1 MSAQAADFSATLLGG
16 EFFFNIVDEDAATC
30 EFAANPNGPYNITL
44 TGAWLP
50 TTVNYNGKDYTIIG
64 VGVEAFKDGYVTN
77 GADNNTA
84 KQREFWGF
92 PTTLQYV
99 RADAFNGFRSN
110 FPALLRG
117 NVTEFDVTAM
127 RNNKINAI
135 NTAGQEGTYL
145 SVSQVQGYKVNT
157 NNDTYSATSAL
168 EASAGS
174 IIYKELDGGGK
185 VLVAYPGD
193 HRRTYH
199 HYYQSGVTLFPL
211 DDLYDQI
218 ITVVDATG
226 YVEIGENAF
235 YGNENVTQVNFDQ
248 ALTTIGAH
256 AFENSVLTTLTLPAT
271 IETIGEDAFKNV
283 TTLTSITCNAV
294 TPPAVV
300 FDDAVYAAISESG
313 NITVPEEA
321 LAAYQADENWG
332 RFWTAPPAPTVYTIT
347 VADGIENGTVEVD
360 KTEAAEGETVT
371 ITATPVDR
379 SYRVKSITVAP
390 ETLNLAVMVD
400 ENGQFTMPADNVT
413 VSAEFELIPPVES
426 VITFEAAPEN
436 GAVAV
441 YVNEAQIESGTAVAE
456 GTVVTVVLTPTDGY
470 KVESFSVETAE
481 NVEPDGPTG
490 LPRRASVPVN
500 GGENNTY
507 SFEMPA
513 EPVTLNASFVQDTST
528 AITDVRADGVVRYID
543 VTGRVSD
550 KPFQGINIVVNADGT
565 VTKMVK

>member
-117 NVTEFDVTAM
+117 NVTEFDVTAL

-248 ALTTIGAH
+248 ALW
-256 AFENSVLTTLTLPAT
+256 
-271 IETIGEDAFKNV
+271 K
-283 TTLTSITCNAV
+283 
-294 TPPAVV
+294 
-300 FDDAVYAAISESG
+300 
-313 NITVPEEA
+313 
-321 LAAYQADENWG
+321 
-332 RFWTAPPAPTVYTIT
+332 
-347 VADGIENGTVEVD
+347 
-360 KTEAAEGETVT
+360 
-371 ITATPVDR
+371 
-379 SYRVKSITVAP
+379 
-390 ETLNLAVMVD
+390 
-400 ENGQFTMPADNVT
+400 
-413 VSAEFELIPPVES
+413 
-426 VITFEAAPEN
+426 
-436 GAVAV
+436 
-441 YVNEAQIESGTAVAE
+441 
-456 GTVVTVVLTPTDGY
+456 
-470 KVESFSVETAE
+470 
-481 NVEPDGPTG
+481 
-490 LPRRASVPVN
+490 
-500 GGENNTY
+500 
-507 SFEMPA
+507 
-513 EPVTLNASFVQDTST
+513 
-528 AITDVRADGVVRYID
+528 YI
-543 VTGRVSD
+543 
-550 KPFQGINIVVNADGT
+550 
-565 VTKMVK
+565 